1 MGLRWRFPLPRPLS
15 LKGEGSIAA
24 IDRGIASPLPSG
36 RGAGERAAVCGGVIR
51 VLMSVALALLLAG
64 CGAIEQK
71 DGTPSRRLDPDRIG
85 DAVPKREPITR
96 AGNKSPYTV
105 LGKTYHLLPTA
116 KGYRQR
122 GTASWYGTK
131 FHGRTTAN
139 GEPYDVYG
147 MTAAH
152 TTLPIPTYVRVTNL
166 ENGRQAIVRV
176 NDRGP
181 FAHGRIIDLSYA
193 AATKL
198 GFAHKGT
205 ASVEV
210 EAIDVDNWPP
220 SRNWAATPAP
230 PAVSTTRPSEPAR
243 FAQPPAAGAGSLY
256 VQAGAFSSAQGAESL
271 RRRLQQALKHPVE
284 VSPTAAA
291 PVLFRVRV
299 GPLATRA
306 EAEQVRARL
315 LDGLVADARIV
326 D

>member
-1 MGLRWRFPLPRPLS
+1 MPMIARFLRSASRRRFAAPRW
-15 LKGEGSIAA
+15 IAT
-24 IDRGIASPLPSG
+24 
-36 RGAGERAAVCGGVIR
+36 
-51 VLMSVALALLLAG
+51 ALAVLLAG
-64 CGAIEQK
+64 CGSTVQK
-71 DGTPSRRLDPDRIG
+71 DGAPLRQLDPDRIR

-116 KGYRQR
+116 KGYRAR

-139 GEPYDVYG
+139 GEKYDVYA

-166 ENGRQAIVRV
+166 ENGRQAVVRV

-205 ASVEV
+205 ALVEV

-220 SRNWAATPAP
+220 PRAPA
-230 PAVSTTRPSEPAR
+230 STSTASQPLPQSSPQPSSVRGALRVERP
-243 FAQPPAAGAGSLY
+243 FY
-256 VQAGAFSSAQGAESL
+256 VQVGAFGNPQGAEQL
-271 RRRLQQALKHPVE
+271 RRRLQGATAYPVE
-284 VSPTAAA
+284 IHSAGA
-291 PVLFRVRV
+291 LYRVRV
-299 GPLATRA
+299 GPLATRS
-306 EAEQVRARL
+306 EAEQVRAAL
-315 LDGLVADARIV
+315 LDGVVADAHVV